1 MGNLGEK
8 MTDEEITEMI
18 KEGDKDGDGKI
29 SFQGKENN
37 KTETRKDYPNTYC
50 LITNVGLKLYWS
62 I

>member
-37 KTETRKDYPNTYC
+37 KTETRKDYPIPIV
-50 LITNVGLKLYWS
+50 LS
-62 I
+62 QM